1 MSRRL
6 IASLFFTVV
15 ACSAAPFVASTVF
28 AAPPESNAENAWPPK
43 IKRILPP
50 VVPPVEEAQLKQA
63 IAARD
68 ELKAAISRLP
78 TKYLSSASHEERSAK
93 ADVEIFQKALDL
105 AIRHNEFF
113 DAKRDPAR
121 IEALRKVGLER
132 AAAMSAGKAPW
143 SEARGTIV
151 RGFRSMLDDSVQP
164 YGLVIP
170 EKLDFSKTVPLYVW
184 LHGRGDKQCDLQFI
198 AQFLDPKS
206 KPGPLQPD
214 NAIVLHPF
222 GRYCNGFKHAGEI
235 DVLEAIEDVQR
246 RYHIDRSRIVIAGFS
261 MGGAGAWH
269 LGAHYS
275 SKWCAVHAGAGF
287 VDTRRYQ
294 NITPE
299 KMPPPYVQTLWGL
312 YDVPDYRRNLLNV
325 PLIAY
330 SGADDKQKQA
340 ADIMEAE
347 LAKDGLKLAH
357 IIGPGVGHKYEP
369 KALAEVQARLAEIVA
384 KGQTYRPKQVTFQ
397 TRTLRYADSSRF
409 SVWGLERHW
418 NDARADFEQIDG
430 KAVMRT
436 SNVTALEIDDA
447 SLSKFEIDGVDLGS
461 NPVIDQE
468 GDFFLKVGGRW
479 KSVSYEDFN
488 DYLPK
493 RKTPGLQ
500 GPIDDAFN
508 DAFTVVPPD
517 AATTPTA
524 IDRWTLFEATHFIE
538 RWSALMRGDAKV
550 QTSAMIDED
559 EIENRNLVVW
569 GTPKTN
575 PLIAQMLDK
584 LPIRWTDRVVA
595 IGDLEFDAKKV
606 VPVLIYPN
614 PLAKEERTFIHRPPY
629 VVLNSGLT
637 FREGHDGTNSQQNPK
652 LPDWAMIDVTEP
664 PSELFPGKIVAA
676 GFFDEE
682 WKFDPTRTW
691 KE

>member
-50 VVPPVEEAQLKQA
+50 VAPPVDEAQLKQA

-78 TKYLSSASHEERSAK
+78 TKDLSSASHEERSAK

-121 IEALRKVGLER
+121 IEALKKVGLER
-132 AAAMSAGKAPW
+132 AAAMTAGKAPW

-151 RGFRSMLDDSVQP
+151 RGFRSLLDDSVQP

-294 NITPE
+294 KITPD
-299 KMPPPYVQTLWGL
+299 KMPPLYVQLLWGL

-325 PLIAY
+325 PVIAY
-330 SGADDKQKQA
+330 SGADDAQKAA

-347 LAKDGLKLAH
+347 LAKEGLELPH

-369 KALAEVQARLAEIVA
+369 KALAEVQKRLAEIVA
-384 KGQTYRPKQVTFQ
+384 QGRKNRSSDQFSVQTK
-397 TRTLRYADSSRF
+397 TLRYGHVGWLALT
-409 SVWGLERHW
+409 GLERHW
-418 NDARADFEQIDG
+418 EDARLDWERTGEKVVIKTRNVASFVCGGGYKFEVDG
-430 KAVMRT
+430 HNLPAAET
-436 SNVTALEIDDA
+436 SNNELVFFMKGRNGWKLATE
-447 SLSKFEIDGVDLGS
+447 EEYDGFVDG
-461 NPVIDQE
+461 
-468 GDFFLKVGGRW
+468 
-479 KSVSYEDFN
+479 
-488 DYLPK
+488 
-493 RKTPGLQ
+493 RKTQGRQ
-500 GPIDDAFN
+500 GPIDDAF
-508 DAFTVVPPD
+508 FTRFIVVPPEPTPN
-517 AATTPTA
+517 AAG
-524 IDRWTLFEATHFIE
+524 IDRWAHFESQHSLN
-538 RWSALMRGDAKV
+538 RWTELMRGDALRRPAAEVGKV
-550 QTSAMIDED
+550 
-559 EIENRNLVVW
+559 EIETSNLILW
-569 GTPKTN
+569 GTPRSN
-575 PLIAQMLDK
+575 PLIAKVLNK
-584 LPIRWTDRVVA
+584 LPIRWTEKTVG
-595 IGDLEFDAKKV
+595 IGDLEFDATKV

-614 PLAKEERTFIHRPPY
+614 PLNRDKY

-664 PSELFPGKIVAA
+664 PSELFPGKVVAA